1 MNIDN
6 KIQEGIPN
14 EIPANIP
21 PEVLQSLQRNMQNM
35 PAGDS
40 TNISSNADYQQP
52 VQTAF
57 ANNAAPDNTQG
68 ASMDINRIKQMA
80 ANDIKIIQNL
90 VNSGVVNSEQGQ
102 SLMNYIVKKAYDTVK
117 QYNQGLATQTPA
129 YNNVQGNNYLANL
142 ENPEFFQQEG
152 RNQVL
157 DYLKSTNAAVGKD
170 EMSQITN
177 MISSLEEAAI
187 NRHLRKQEHE
197 KTLNNENEAAK
208 LRLRANAQK
217 SGSSANNNVVFTRE
231 QIGKMSGAE
240 FAKNERLIME
250 QLRKGL
256 IR

>member
-1 MNIDN
+1 MNTEDRL
-6 KIQEGIPN
+6 QEGIPN
-14 EIPANIP
+14 EMPADIS
-21 PEVLQSLQRNMQNM
+21 PEVLQSLQGNMQMQNN
-35 PAGDS
+35 A
-40 TNISSNADYQQP
+40 NISSNADYRQP
-52 VQTAF
+52 AEAVS
-57 ANNAAPDNTQG
+57 ANIAAQENQG
-68 ASMDINRIKQMA
+68 GAMDTNHIKQMA

-90 VNSGVVNSEQGQ
+90 INSGVVNYEQGQ
-102 SLMNYIVKKAYDTVK
+102 NLMNYVVKKAYDTVK
-117 QYNQGLATQTPA
+117 QYSQKLATRTPDVSQTLS
-129 YNNVQGNNYLANL
+129 GNYLNNL
-142 ENPEFFQQEG
+142 ENPEFFQQDG

-177 MISSLEEAAI
+177 MITALEDAAI

-208 LRLRANAQK
+208 QRLRANAQK
-217 SGSSANNNVVFTRE
+217 SSSGNTNGLVFTRE

-250 QLRKGL
+250 QLKKGL